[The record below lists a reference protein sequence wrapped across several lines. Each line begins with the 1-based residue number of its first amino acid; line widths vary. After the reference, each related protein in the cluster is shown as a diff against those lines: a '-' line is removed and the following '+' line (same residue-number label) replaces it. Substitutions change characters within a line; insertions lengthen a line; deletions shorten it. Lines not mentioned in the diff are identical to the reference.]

1 MITLKWKFKR
11 KAVNYIY
18 ISVFLFLTTLS
29 QILFLPSNINAN
41 EKDINTSSFIRNFV
55 KNEFLYKVEKK
66 IESQKVDLNIKLL
79 GLIPVKKM
87 TVNVV
92 PEIKLIPG
100 GKPIGVKIQSDGL
113 IVVGFSDIEVDEGYK
128 QSPAAIGGV
137 EIGDI
142 ILEAQDKKLENV
154 YDMLDIVKSSNGKEI
169 KIKLKRKENIKVIY
183 LKPIKNKNNEYKIGL
198 WIRDSTSGI
207 GTLTYYDPKNNNFG
221 ALGHPINDV
230 DTGILFPIRS
240 GKIFDASIVGIE
252 QGQRGRPGEL
262 KGIFLNDSAIGEI
275 EKNTLCGI
283 YGKLLKVY
291 NNDIYKKPIPI
302 AYQYEVKEGPAK
314 ILTTVDGTNVKEY
327 DIVIEKVIQQTKPS
341 SKSMIIRITDKELLK
356 KAGGIVQGMSGSPI
370 IQNGKIVGAV
380 THVFV
385 NKPDM
390 GYGIYI
396 EWMLKQQGY
405 DM

>member
-1 MITLKWKFKR
+1 MKWKFKR

>member
-1 MITLKWKFKR
+1 LKWKFKR
-11 KAVNYIY
+11 KAVNFIY

>member
-11 KAVNYIY
+11 KAVNFIY

>member
-1 MITLKWKFKR
+1 VITLKWKFKR
-11 KAVNYIY
+11 KAVNFIY